1 VEGWRAAQSPPDLLT
16 VSTDSDSM
24 ASLRLLALAAT
35 LALASAQS
43 FICPEKDGY
52 FEDTR
57 QCDKYYDC
65 YDGIPEER
73 LCPDGLVFDPF
84 SRKREPCDHY
94 FNVDCGDRLD
104 LQPPK
109 GPSDLCPRLNGFY
122 SHPDPS
128 VCHIFYACVDG
139 QAEEYTCSSGLW
151 FDEYSGVCN
160 WPETTDRKECKAEA
174 YALETSDGFQ
184 CPSNAPTDEFGQFDP
199 HPKYADPNDC
209 AKFYV
214 CLNGISPREQGCE
227 LGLVY
232 NELTKQCDAPENV
245 PECKDYYAFLDEDVD
260 DAKRR
265 K

>member
-1 VEGWRAAQSPPDLLT
+1 MGSHPPTSAQWALT
-16 VSTDSDSM
+16 VTAWPRSGSSPWPLPSPSDQRSLSYVLRRTDISRTPDSATNTTIATMASPRRGCVPMGWCSTPSPGRGSLVTTTSTWTVETDSTS
-24 ASLRLLALAAT
+24 S
-35 LALASAQS
+35 
-43 FICPEKDGY
+43 
-52 FEDTR
+52 
-57 QCDKYYDC
+57 
-65 YDGIPEER
+65 
-73 LCPDGLVFDPF
+73 
-84 SRKREPCDHY
+84 
-94 FNVDCGDRLD
+94 
-104 LQPPK
+104 
-109 GPSDLCPRLNGFY
+109 
-122 SHPDPS
+122 PDPS
-128 VCHIFYACVDG
+128 VCHIFYACADG

-199 HPKYADPNDC
+199 HPKYAEPNDY

>member
-1 VEGWRAAQSPPDLLT
+1 VRMARTLLLLPLLVSAALGQT
-16 VSTDSDSM
+16 
-24 ASLRLLALAAT
+24 
-35 LALASAQS
+35 
-43 FICPEKDGY
+43 FKCPEKDGY
-52 FEDTR
+52 FEDSV

-65 YDGIPEER
+65 FDGIPEER

-104 LQPPK
+104 LQPAK

-122 SHPDPS
+122 SHPDPT
-128 VCHIFYACVDG
+128 VCHIFYSCVDG
-139 QAEEYTCSSGLW
+139 TAEEYTCSSGLW

-160 WPETTDRKECKAEA
+160 WPETTDRQDCKAEA
-174 YALETSDGFQ
+174 YALETESGFQ
-184 CPSNAPTDEFGQFDP
+184 CPEKGPADEFGQFDP

-209 AKFYV
+209 AKFFI
-214 CLNGISPREQGCE
+214 CLNNISPREQGCE

-232 NELTKQCDAPENV
+232 DELSKQCTSPENV
-245 PECKDYYAFLDEDVD
+245 PECKDYYAFLDDEGQEQSR
-260 DAKRR
+260 KRR

>member
-1 VEGWRAAQSPPDLLT
+1 
-16 VSTDSDSM
+16 VSNCDKM
-24 ASLRLLALAAT
+24 ASLKVLVLVALVTVAAG
-35 LALASAQS
+35 QS
-43 FICPEKDGY
+43 NFRCPEKDGY
-52 FEDTR
+52 FEDPN

-65 YDGIPEER
+65 LDGIAEER

-122 SHPDPS
+122 SHPDPG

-139 QAEEYTCSSGLW
+139 TAEEYTCSSGLW

-160 WPETTDRKECKAEA
+160 WPETTDRKDCKADS
-174 YALETSDGFQ
+174 YALETSNGFQ
-184 CPSNAPTDEFGQFDP
+184 CPEASPTDEFGQYDP
-199 HPKYADPNDC
+199 HPKYADTDDC
-209 AKFYV
+209 AKFFI

-232 NELTKQCDAPENV
+232 NELSKQCDAPENV
-245 PECKDYYAFLDEDVD
+245 PECKDYYAFLDD
-260 DAKRR
+260 DSADSRRR

>member
-1 VEGWRAAQSPPDLLT
+1 MGVSKSDTMRALITLATLVAIATAQSN
-16 VSTDSDSM
+16 
-24 ASLRLLALAAT
+24 
-35 LALASAQS
+35 

-52 FEDTR
+52 FEDSR

-65 YDGIPEER
+65 FDGIPEER
-73 LCPDGLVFDPF
+73 LCQDGLVFDPF

-160 WPETTDRKECKAEA
+160 WPETTDRTECKAEA
-174 YALETSDGFQ
+174 YALETTDGFQ
-184 CPSNAPTDEFGQFDP
+184 CPSNSPTASSAWCLMSSP
-199 HPKYADPNDC
+199 SSVTLLRMYLN
-209 AKFYV
+209 AKTTTPS
-214 CLNGISPREQGCE
+214 LMRTRITREGSKSS
-227 LGLVY
+227 
-232 NELTKQCDAPENV
+232 TKN
-245 PECKDYYAFLDEDVD
+245 KT
-260 DAKRR
+260 K
-265 K
+265 